1 MSRPAEY
8 SFIRYLAAKKSVDD
22 RALNRRVL
30 EALAQAVAARSAGTP
45 LRVLEIGCGIGA
57 MAERL
62 VKWGILKD
70 ADYTGIDLEPAC
82 VAEALRRLQ
91 RFAELNDLAV
101 ETETERLKL
110 TGPDLNL
117 SLTFEAADC
126 FAFADRETGRSTWD
140 LLVAHAFLDLV
151 DLGEALPRLLALLR
165 PGGWFYFPLNFDG
178 ATVFQPVI
186 EPAWEGR
193 LMDLYHQTM
202 IRRGLGGKVSDGS
215 TTGRRLFAALKAAGA
230 EVLAAGGS
238 DWVVFPEA
246 GGYPEDE
253 AYFLH
258 FIIHTIQE
266 ALADYPG
273 WDRRALEAWI
283 DRRHAQVEAGELVYL
298 AHQLDF
304 FGRVL

>member
-1 MSRPAEY
+1 MPRPAEY
-8 SFIRYLAAKKSVDD
+8 SFIRYLAAKRSVDN
-22 RALNRRVL
+22 RALNRQVRK
-30 EALAQAVAARSAGTP
+30 ALAQAVAARPAKTP

-62 VKWGILKD
+62 VKWGFLKD

-82 VAEALRRLQ
+82 VAEAHRRL
-91 RFAELNDLAV
+91 RLFAAQNNLALKPDNH
-101 ETETERLKL
+101 RLGL
-110 TGPDLNL
+110 AGPGLNL
-117 SLTFEAADC
+117 TLTFEAADC
-126 FAFADRETGRSTWD
+126 FAFAARRAGRSAWD

-151 DLGEALPRLLALLR
+151 DLGEALPRLLALLS

-178 ATVFQPVI
+178 ATVFEPVI
-186 EPAWEGR
+186 EPAWDGR
-193 LMDLYHQTM
+193 LMELYHRTM
-202 IRRGLGGKVSDGS
+202 IRRSPSGKVSDGS

-238 DWVVFPEA
+238 DWVVFPEP
-246 GGYPEDE
+246 GGYREDE

-266 ALADYPG
+266 ALAGHPES
-273 WDRRALEAWI
+273 DRQALEAWI
-283 DRRHAQVEAGELVYL
+283 DRRHAQVEAKDLVYL

-304 FGRVL
+304 FGRIL